1 MIALII
7 RNDHKPPCPFLG
19 GTVDVRRLDGVLG
32 GGGGVTR
39 DCGGGVEARYC
50 LIVNVYV
57 AICRSF
63 SKNSIIHW
71 PAENTFPDI
80 LPKPFK
86 GYADREPVRGT
97 LPYHV

>member
-1 MIALII
+1 MIAVII

-50 LIVNVYV
+50 LIVNV
-57 AICRSF
+57 
-63 SKNSIIHW
+63 
-71 PAENTFPDI
+71 
-80 LPKPFK
+80 
-86 GYADREPVRGT
+86 
-97 LPYHV
+97 